1 MGIFFCI
8 FSVFGGKSLP
18 ISPTGGEEHVKRGQ
32 KMQKEN
38 EIIALQ
44 RQGYGYRKIATLLGL
59 SPNSVKDYCRRNP
72 YIPDEEKC
80 PQCGKRLVNTPHK
93 REKKFCSDKCRL
105 AWWNSHPELINRKAI
120 YHLTCAHCG
129 KPFDA
134 YGKANKKYCS
144 RSCYADA
151 RRKGGNDNG

>member
-1 MGIFFCI
+1 
-8 FSVFGGKSLP
+8 
-18 ISPTGGEEHVKRGQ
+18 
-32 KMQKEN
+32 MQKEN

-44 RQGYGYRKIATLLGL
+44 KQGLGYRKIATVLGL
-59 SPNSVKDYCRRNP
+59 SPNSVKYYCRRNP
-72 YIPDEEKC
+72 YIPDEAKC

-144 RSCYADA
+144 RACYADA